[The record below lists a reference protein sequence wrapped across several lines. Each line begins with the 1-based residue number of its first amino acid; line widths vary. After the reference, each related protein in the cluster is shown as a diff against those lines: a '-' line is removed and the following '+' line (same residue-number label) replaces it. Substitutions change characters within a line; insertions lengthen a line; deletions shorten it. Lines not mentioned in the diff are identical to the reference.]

1 MKKVILSIIFIAL
14 VIFVVIKL
22 DKILYVKPWTP
33 NVYKEL
39 SSAYNVDIAF
49 FGTSRIKCSFSPMY
63 IFNKYGISTYNMG
76 SDGQSYRTTIQL
88 IKKYK
93 PKIAVIDASVVI
105 RDINNYLPYMRIDIV
120 NLFTIFDRYSAAK
133 SIFGNE
139 KYLSELNTLKR
150 YHYRWKE
157 LTNIDFIRKSNYYYK
172 GLDPISIFFTAH
184 KLQSPPNFNIEFK
197 QEALIIDKIIN
208 AAKESNTKVMF
219 IMLPNVM
226 ENRMFMIKFKEYAK
240 DNNVDFIDYNNEE
253 LMNKLNLNYN
263 NIMIDISHMNMYGSY
278 KIMDHLMPFLIQ
290 KYTLQDKRNNPE
302 YKSWH
307 NDYIKYKRAIN
318 KAEIIYQSSLDKWLN
333 LSKYDN
339 YTIIIS
345 SNGRNIINKLSP
357 EIKEYLKEFGLQ
369 KYETKDDNARY
380 VAIIDDGKVYYETI
394 ANALIEYKGRVNNH
408 FNLLVNSDL
417 NQAVINVSGF
427 PKSKNKNGLNLVI
440 YDKVNREVVDSIW
453 VDPNQ
458 QNAVS
463 R

>member
-1 MKKVILSIIFIAL
+1 MNKVILSVIFIVL
-14 VIFVVIKL
+14 VIFVLIKL
-22 DKILYVKPWTP
+22 DKILYVKPGTY
-33 NVYKEL
+33 VYKEL
-39 SSAYNVDIAF
+39 SSAYNVDIVY

-63 IFNKYGISTYNMG
+63 IFNKYGIITYNMG

-93 PKIAVIDASVVI
+93 PKIAVIDATVVI
-105 RDINNYLPYMRIDIV
+105 RDNKGHLSFIRNDMV
-120 NLFTIFDRYSAAK
+120 NLFTIFDRISVAK

-139 KYLSELNTLKR
+139 TYLSELNTLKR

-172 GLDPISIFFTAH
+172 GLDPTVIFATAN
-184 KLQSPPNFNIEFK
+184 KLQSPPNFNIEFI
-197 QEALIIDKIIN
+197 QEASIIDKIIN

-219 IMLPNVM
+219 IMPPNVM
-226 ENRMFMIKFKEYAK
+226 ENRMFMKKFEEYAE
-240 DNNVDFIDYNNEE
+240 NNNIDYIDYNNEE
-253 LMNKLNLNYN
+253 LMNKLSLNYK

-278 KIMDHLMPFLIQ
+278 KIMDHLIPYLIQ
-290 KYTLQDKRNNPE
+290 KYTLQDKIEEPE

-307 NDYIKYKRAIN
+307 NDYIKYKRAMN
-318 KAEIIYQSSLDKWLN
+318 KTEIICQTNLNKWFN

-394 ANALIEYKGRVNNH
+394 ANSLIEYKGRVNNH
-408 FNLLVNSDL
+408 FNLLINSDL

-440 YDKVNREVVDSIW
+440 YDKINKEVVDSIW
-453 VDPNQ
+453 IEPNQ
-458 QNAVS
+458 PNIV
-463 R
+463 RR